1 MTLFAL
7 SGLLLGAILG
17 FRFFTVFALI
27 PAMTG
32 TIAIAAMSSIIGGG
46 DAGPTTVNLA
56 LLLIFL
62 QIGYLAGAAVQF
74 SVHRMSGRME
84 PPSSEGQLP
93 RVRSH

>member
-7 SGLLLGAILG
+7 SGLLVGAILG
-17 FRFFTVFALI
+17 LRFFTVFALI

-32 TIAIAAMSSIIGGG
+32 TIVVAAASSIMSEGATGLS
-46 DAGPTTVNLA
+46 TVNLA

-74 SVHRMSGRME
+74 SIQRTGKKNRQKDASAF
-84 PPSSEGQLP
+84 S
-93 RVRSH
+93 

>member
-7 SGLLLGAILG
+7 SGLLMGAVLG

-32 TIAIAAMSSIIGGG
+32 TIVIAAASAIMGGG
-46 DAGPTTVNLA
+46 ATAPSIVNLA

-62 QIGYLAGAAVQF
+62 QIGYLGGAAVQF
-74 SVHRMSGRME
+74 SVQRIGKKNRQKDASAF
-84 PPSSEGQLP
+84 S
-93 RVRSH
+93 